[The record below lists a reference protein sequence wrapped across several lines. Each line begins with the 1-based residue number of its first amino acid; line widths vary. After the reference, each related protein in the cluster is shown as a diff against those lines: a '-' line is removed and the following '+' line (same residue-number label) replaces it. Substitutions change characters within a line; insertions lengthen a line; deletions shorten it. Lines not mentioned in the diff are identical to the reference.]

1 MRGDNITV
9 NITKMEPT
17 KMTFNGEHININKL
31 GTLMN
36 ATLLIKVLTSQAVPK
51 L

>member
-17 KMTFNGEHININKL
+17 KMTFNGEHINKL